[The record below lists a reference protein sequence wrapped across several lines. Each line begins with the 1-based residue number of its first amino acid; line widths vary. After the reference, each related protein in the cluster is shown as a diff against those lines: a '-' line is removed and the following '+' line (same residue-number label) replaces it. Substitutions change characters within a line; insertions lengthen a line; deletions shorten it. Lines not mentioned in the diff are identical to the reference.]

1 MVHLTT
7 SILLI
12 YFQFKLIFM
21 KLKFFKHFSVFL
33 MLFLS
38 LTGISQDLID
48 VSGTVS
54 DNNVPI
60 PGVTVLQKGTSNGV
74 VTDFDGNY
82 SIQNVPSDGVLV
94 FSYVGYTPQEV
105 SVSDRTEINVQLKTD
120 VSSLDEVVVVGYG
133 SMKRSDVTGSV
144 VSVSEEAIQESI
156 PTTVDQVLQG
166 RAAGVQIQQN
176 SGAPGA
182 SSSIRIRG
190 VSSITGSNE
199 PIFVIDGVIIDSG
212 TGQSGQNAFSSI
224 NPADIVSIDILKDA
238 SATAIYG
245 SRAANGVIL
254 ITTKRGK
261 AGEAT
266 ISFNSYI
273 GFQQLPNQLDLMNLQ
288 EYAIHKNTRSEL
300 GIVQQD
306 PFFIRTDLL
315 GEGTDWQD
323 EMFNI
328 AAMQSHNLTI
338 SGGSEKNTYS
348 MNIGYL
354 DQDGIALGSSFD
366 RLNIRGVFDSQ
377 VKDYLKVGTNFA
389 FSNINQTTTFSDQ
402 GLILTALRQTP
413 NVAVRNVDGTFD
425 GPATDEFTQ
434 NNPVGLASIRE
445 NRGEDANIR
454 GNIFAELNIIEG
466 LKIRTE
472 YSLDYGITNRYTF
485 NPSYEF
491 GAIVNNVREGTRQK
505 NFSKNINFRNVLT
518 YNKTFGDNSI
528 NAILGQEYQESF
540 FETLSGFRSGYL
552 TNGATDLNA
561 GDASTARNS
570 NSSFESTLSSYFART
585 MYSLSD
591 KYLLTA
597 TLRYDGSS
605 KFAEGNRWGWFPS
618 AALAWRV
625 SNEDFL
631 KDNDYIN
638 NLKLRVGYGAVGN
651 QSVPNYAFTSIYGA
665 SPTPFGSGLLATNS
679 ANPDLQ
685 WETTYSSN
693 IGLDLNM
700 FNNRLEFIADVYYKK
715 TDDLLLLAPY
725 PDYSGTSGIG
735 ATTAPYVNIGSLENK
750 GIELTLNSYNVDN
763 DDFSWRSNLVFT
775 LNRNKV
781 LALATETGILNRT
794 LQQGSDITIVTR
806 TAVDRPIGQFYGYK
820 VIGRFE
826 DATDFYYRNDAGE
839 VTPRALPEGLQI
851 GENGVWIGDYIFEDV
866 NNDGVIDEQ
875 DRDYIG
881 NPLPD
886 FSFGIG
892 NTFKYKNFDLNVQL
906 SGVFGNELVNYQRR
920 FIENP
925 AGNTNLLSTA
935 LGYAQLG
942 LIDPDGPNDYRNIQI
957 VGGDPYMPR
966 IAASSAASTSN
977 FRFSDRFLEDGSYL
991 RIQNISFGYNLP
1003 RTFIEKFGLSSLKLY
1018 TNLQNVYT
1026 FTKYSGFDPEVGA
1039 INQDALLTGI
1049 DNGRYPSPRIYTVG
1063 INMNF

>member
-1 MVHLTT
+1 
-7 SILLI
+7 
-12 YFQFKLIFM
+12 M